1 MRYILKYD
9 HCKKVHVACRLFK
22 PDEEACGVRPN
33 RRPNRVIRRAAT
45 SISLATTAGAA
56 SLALEF

>member
-9 HCKKVHVACRLFK
+9 HCKKVNVACRLFK
-22 PDEEACGVRPN
+22 PDGEACDVPLARCVRPN
-33 RRPNRVIRRAAT
+33 RRPNRAIPRAAA

-56 SLALEF
+56 